1 VVDTRAVDRG
11 AFYQLGNLMTFYAI
25 VPMAAPRMTVRD
37 KWKKRP
43 VVLAY
48 WAFRDELRLR
58 KVEIPIPCQIIFQM
72 PMPQSWSNRKRKAM
86 HWAPHTVRPDCDNLI
101 KAVLDAILAQDGHVW
116 SIWAEKRWSMNP
128 GIRIEPNAAI
138 PLS

>member
-1 VVDTRAVDRG
+1 VAGV
-11 AFYQLGNLMTFYAI
+11 TFYPI

-58 KVEIPIPCQIIFQM
+58 QVKIPIPCQIIFQM
-72 PMPQSWSNRKRKAM
+72 PMPQSWSGRKRKEM

-116 SIWAEKRWSMNP
+116 SISAEKRWSMTP
-128 GIRIEPNAAI
+128 GIRIEAA
-138 PLS
+138 P